1 MNFKH
6 DRLLTLLYNV
16 TGERDHELSIFMLET
31 LDNELLNVELVN
43 SDWSVASQC
52 ELAQELA
59 ESFQVSLDLTECS

>member
-1 MNFKH
+1 
-6 DRLLTLLYNV
+6 
-16 TGERDHELSIFMLET
+16 MLET
-31 LDNELLNVELVN
+31 LDDELLNVELVN